1 MKLAYHSN
9 ILNAVQFY
17 RNVKHCPIDHEDS
30 VTKAL
35 VYKRGL
41 PYKRVVIGNDLEQ
54 LHLLS
59 PDIKS
64 FYAKSAELYV
74 IPIDDLLCIRGF
86 LFRSVY
92 GKGV

>member
-1 MKLAYHSN
+1 MRKLSIKGLFEAVVVSEFMKLAYHSN

-41 PYKRVVIGNDLEQ
+41 PYKRE
-54 LHLLS
+54 S
-59 PDIKS
+59 
-64 FYAKSAELYV
+64 
-74 IPIDDLLCIRGF
+74 
-86 LFRSVY
+86 
-92 GKGV
+92 